1 MSGEKTFLLDTN
13 AIIAILADKVPT
25 TGTLNVD
32 PLIAISVITE
42 IELLSFSR
50 LSINEETGIKAFLES
65 TNVIYINPDIKDISI
80 QLRRKHGI
88 KTPDAIIAATAIN
101 SKAILITD
109 DRVLLRLKE
118 CNAISTA
125 RFSEILQ

>member
-1 MSGEKTFLLDTN
+1 MSGEKKYLLDTN
-13 AIIAILADKVPT
+13 AIIAILADKVPAI
-25 TGTLNVD
+25 GTLRVD

-50 LSINEETGIKAFLES
+50 LSINEETGIKAFLETGS
-65 TNVIYINPDIKDISI
+65 IIYINPDIKDISI

-88 KTPDAIIAATAIN
+88 KTLDAIIAATAIN
-101 SKAILITD
+101 YKALLVTD

-118 CNAISTA
+118 CKAISTTH
-125 RFSEILQ
+125 FSEIIQ